1 MRAAVPQAFLPPH
14 GTLLGSDHA
23 RTNVNHLYLGS
34 DKSDILDHAEP
45 GALLIDDGPLV
56 EPFVQKFRAKVF
68 DPAKHSFNP
77 LAGIDHKRARDIA
90 RAIYSADPEAGK
102 STLTVRNGR
111 RALAPMLLAARR
123 LDKLT
128 GDTKDPAIAEAL
140 GTVDDIL
147 FSPVVRQV
155 LCGKPNF
162 RSGKASI
169 VAKLDRAD
177 LGEEEALM
185 LALLLIGQ
193 HKGQVIVPD
202 GGFYLRPLHLS
213 LIRQGRLMVG
223 LTALAELG
231 RPDDKLRQGVL
242 TIKDKHGSGCLYED
256 ALELAKYLCPFLPGQ
271 DGHTDFVQRTIEH
284 PRAATA

>member
-14 GTLLGSDHA
+14 GTLLGSDDA
-23 RTNVNHLYLGS
+23 RAHVNHLYLGS
-34 DKSDILDHAEP
+34 DKSRILDYVEP

-56 EPFVQKFRAKVF
+56 DQFVRQFRAKVF

-77 LAGIDHKRARDIA
+77 LSGMDPKRARDIA

-102 STLTVRNGR
+102 STLTVRNGK
-111 RALAPMLLAARR
+111 RALAPILLAARR

-147 FSPVVRQV
+147 FSPIMRQV

-162 RSGKASI
+162 RPGKASI
-169 VAKLDRAD
+169 VARLDRAE

-193 HKGQVIVPD
+193 HQGQVIVPD
-202 GGFYLRPLHLS
+202 FGFYGRPLHVS
-213 LIRQGRLMVG
+213 LIRQNR
-223 LTALAELG
+223 LTAGLNTLSELG
-231 RPDDKLRQGVL
+231 RPDDKFRQGVL
-242 TIKDKHGSGCLYED
+242 AMKDKFGSGCLYED

-271 DGHTDFVQRTIEH
+271 DGHTNFVQRTME
-284 PRAATA
+284 

>member
-1 MRAAVPQAFLPPH
+1 
-14 GTLLGSDHA
+14 
-23 RTNVNHLYLGS
+23 VNHLYLGS
-34 DKSDILDHAEP
+34 DKSRILDYVEP

-56 EPFVQKFRAKVF
+56 DQFVRQFRAKVF

-77 LAGIDHKRARDIA
+77 LSGMDPKRARDIA

-102 STLTVRNGR
+102 STLTVRNGK
-111 RALAPMLLAARR
+111 RALAPILLAARR

-147 FSPVVRQV
+147 FSPIMRQV

-162 RSGKASI
+162 RPGKASI
-169 VAKLDRAD
+169 VARLDRAE

-193 HKGQVIVPD
+193 HQGQVIVPD
-202 GGFYLRPLHLS
+202 FGFYGRPLHVS
-213 LIRQGRLMVG
+213 LIRQNR
-223 LTALAELG
+223 LTAGLNTLSELG
-231 RPDDKLRQGVL
+231 RPDDKFRQGVL
-242 TIKDKHGSGCLYED
+242 AMKDKFGSGCLYED

-271 DGHTDFVQRTIEH
+271 DGHTNFVQRTME
-284 PRAATA
+284 